1 MVTPGIGSVSRR
13 FILEGL
19 DKSPAGPSSVN
30 LEPVSMTNVTR
41 ILTERL
47 GYSRRSLYGD

>member
-1 MVTPGIGSVSRR
+1 MVTPGVRSVSRR

-19 DKSPAGPSSVN
+19 DKSPASPSSVN
-30 LEPVSMTNVTR
+30 LEPVSMTHVAR

-47 GYSRRSLYGD
+47 EYSRISLYDD